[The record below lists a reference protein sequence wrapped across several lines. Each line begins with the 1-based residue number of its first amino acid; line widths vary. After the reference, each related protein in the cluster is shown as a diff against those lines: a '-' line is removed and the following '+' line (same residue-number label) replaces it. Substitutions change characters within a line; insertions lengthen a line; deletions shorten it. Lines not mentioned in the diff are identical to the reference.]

1 MEALRELGE
10 LMDLDGDGTPDI
22 AVAPRNAMYGKGAR

>member
-10 LMDLDGDGTPDI
+10 LMDLDGDGTPNI
-22 AVAPRNAMYGKGAR
+22 AVVPLNAMYAKGAR